1 MKFRERVNILLRL
14 VPLMRFLRRQKRLK
28 SQFLCQQLA
37 CLLVLALEIFF
48 DVSDWAVFIGL
59 EVLDDRVC
67 VLD

>member
-1 MKFRERVNILLRL
+1 
-14 VPLMRFLRRQKRLK
+14 MRFLRRQKRLK